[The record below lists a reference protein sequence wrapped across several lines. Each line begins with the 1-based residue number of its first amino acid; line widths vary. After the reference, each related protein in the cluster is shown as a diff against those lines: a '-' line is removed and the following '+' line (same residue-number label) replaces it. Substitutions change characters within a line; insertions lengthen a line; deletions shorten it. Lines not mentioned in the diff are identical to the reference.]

1 MVDWQLRLR
10 AALAKQF
17 TIVLAALCVIALLGG
32 WMTYTAYATSGPT
45 TEQRVT
51 AWEVTGNFTHS
62 ATVAT
67 DNSLYERGRTLTDRP
82 AYFMRLSPELDGTFE
97 TSYDA
102 RDRGELD
109 QTVSL
114 SLVMRNVDRG
124 GGADDTTVYWQQTE
138 PLDSVTVDAVAPGES
153 VRVAFSR
160 NMSAVE
166 AEAARIRNELG
177 GSPGETEVLVRAT
190 VHSRGTINGET
201 VDETDVF
208 TLPVKFNGGSYSV
221 SGATP
226 TVESYET
233 VRSVPADRAA
243 GPLRSIGGPVV
254 LLLAVGLFGLL
265 TSSTGRQLS
274 ELERARM
281 AYEDDRDTF
290 DEWIS
295 TIRLPDEAFELPRA
309 EADSLGELVDFAI
322 DTDNSVIEAPDED
335 CYYVRHD
342 GYLYTYRP
350 PHEITT
356 LPHEETTVSDD
367 PEPPVDDS
375 TGDGDE

>member
-1 MVDWQLRLR
+1 
-10 AALAKQF
+10 
-17 TIVLAALCVIALLGG
+17 
-32 WMTYTAYATSGPT
+32 
-45 TEQRVT
+45 
-51 AWEVTGNFTHS
+51 
-62 ATVAT
+62 
-67 DNSLYERGRTLTDRP
+67 
-82 AYFMRLSPELDGTFE
+82 MRLSPELDGTFE

-102 RDRGELD
+102 RERGELD

-114 SLVMRNVDRG
+114 SLVVRNVDRG
-124 GGADDTTVYWQQTE
+124 GEGEDATVYWQQTE
-138 PLDSVTVDAVAPGES
+138 PLDSVTVDSIAPGER

-166 AEAARIRNELG
+166 AETARIRNELG
-177 GSPGETEVLVRAT
+177 GSPGEMEVLVRAT
-190 VHSRGTINGET
+190 VHSRGTINGEA

-208 TLPVKFNGGSYSV
+208 TLPVSFNGGSYSV
-221 SGATP
+221 SGADS

-233 VRSVPADRAA
+233 VRSVPTDRGA
-243 GPLRSIGGPVV
+243 GSLRSIGGPLV
-254 LLLAVGLFGLL
+254 LLLALGLFGLL
-265 TSSTGRQLS
+265 TSSNTRHLS

-335 CYYVRHD
+335 RYYVRHG

-350 PHEITT
+350 PQEITA
-356 LPHEETTVSDD
+356 LPQEETTVSDD
-367 PEPPVDDS
+367 PELPVDES
-375 TGDGDE
+375 TGNSDE